1 MHDNLQFAATLIA
14 ILGGIVFSR
23 RDARRLEAK
32 IDAKTDKID
41 AKIDAKTDKIDTKI
55 DALRSDIRGDM
66 SVLDGIVY
74 DHHGRITKL
83 EAKQEGKP

>member
-14 ILGGIVFSR
+14 ILGGILFSR
-23 RDARRLEAK
+23 RDARCLEAE
-32 IDAKTDKID
+32 
-41 AKIDAKTDKIDTKI
+41 IDAKTDKIDTKIDTEI

-74 DHHGRITKL
+74 DHPGRITKL
-83 EAKQEGKP
+83 ETRQEGKP